1 MYMQGYDIKTRTL
14 QSTLKFH
21 INLHCVINLHYN
33 KVIVIK
39 TVLDT
44 QWCCY
49 VRIYIVHNNMGNTK
63 DIYSKRDIT

>member
-1 MYMQGYDIKTRTL
+1 MQGYDIKTRTL

-39 TVLDT
+39 TALDNAMVLLCQDLH
-44 QWCCY
+44 C
-49 VRIYIVHNNMGNTK
+49 
-63 DIYSKRDIT
+63 SS